1 MPLGQLVAV
10 PFDILHVTPKV
21 VLCKVAAA
29 KTLLTRCLLLILPPE
44 HHQHQSDL
52 PTWLPDGYEHKASSY
67 SQPYKSL
74 NQADDVCA
82 LSKAAFS
89 YHHIT

>member
-44 HHQHQSDL
+44 HHQHQSDFL
-52 PTWLPDGYEHKASSY
+52 LGCPMDMSTRPHLTAS
-67 SQPYKSL
+67 L
-74 NQADDVCA
+74 TN
-82 LSKAAFS
+82 L
-89 YHHIT
+89 